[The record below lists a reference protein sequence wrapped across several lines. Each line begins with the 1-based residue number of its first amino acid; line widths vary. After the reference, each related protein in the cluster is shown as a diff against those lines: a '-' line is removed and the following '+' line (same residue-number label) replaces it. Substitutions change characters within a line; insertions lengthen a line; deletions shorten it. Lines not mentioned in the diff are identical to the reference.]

1 MAIGWSV
8 RFELASAPYSC
19 LAIKNDLKWR
29 TYLKVALQLAGLD
42 VFVIGFNALSLDD
55 LRGDVGLMMVALRGD
70 FIGPFNEEGFRLI
83 SKSPAKVMRDG
94 AHLGVHE
101 GVPQDRLLTDEL
113 GRDVCELGQG

>member
-1 MAIGWSV
+1 M

-19 LAIKNDLKWR
+19 HANKNNLKWQ
-29 TYLKVALQLAGLD
+29 TYLEVAFQLAGLD
-42 VFVIGFNALSLDD
+42 VFVIGFDALSLDD

-70 FIGPFNEEGFRLI
+70 FIRPFNEEGFRLI
-83 SKSPAKVMRDG
+83 SKSPAKVVRDG

-113 GRDVCELGQG
+113 GRDVCKLGQGRI